1 MIVPTSYM
9 AISLVSY
16 NTELLHFRDGRHAPQ
31 EGGAHRPA
39 LLRKNDQNREA
50 VARQDKEY
58 TLASFQFRKP
68 SIPVKKNLPCP
79 SLNTRKKTL
88 PCPSLLHLAICFH
101 ENQIGNHT

>member
-50 VARQDKEY
+50 VAQQNKEY

-68 SIPVKKNLPCP
+68 SIPVKKNLAPYIAVAL
-79 SLNTRKKTL
+79 SYLF
-88 PCPSLLHLAICFH
+88 S
-101 ENQIGNHT
+101 